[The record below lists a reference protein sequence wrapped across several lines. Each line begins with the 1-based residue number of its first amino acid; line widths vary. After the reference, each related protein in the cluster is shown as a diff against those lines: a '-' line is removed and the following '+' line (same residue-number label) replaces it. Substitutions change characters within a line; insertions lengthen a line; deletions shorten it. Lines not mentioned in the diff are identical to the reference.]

1 VTYRLQR
8 FPTPLATSA
17 FAARTLAV
25 VLALLTAGA
34 ALALTGSSPLSL
46 AREVVTDTFGSAFA
60 LEDLALLVSP
70 LILTGLS
77 VSVALRIG
85 AWNIGAEGQFNAG
98 SLAAAGIGLFVPG
111 PPFVILSLM
120 LAAGI
125 GGGVLWMAAP
135 ALARAYAGVS
145 EIITTLLLNF
155 VAGLLVYWL
164 ATGPW
169 LAPGG
174 RAIGTTARIVVDIPE
189 LWDEVHWGLP
199 AAILL
204 CVTLSALLR
213 FTRWGYEIRVC
224 GSNPQA
230 ARYAG
235 MPVRR
240 HLITVMLLSGGIA
253 GVAGMVEVAGTVH
266 HLQGGI
272 SNNFGYLGI
281 MVAVL
286 ARRST
291 LGVLASAL
299 FMAVLLNSGIILSTR
314 GVDVSVVLA
323 VTGLVLLYTAIGDE
337 IAHYRI
343 VRGAALSARAAEAAP
358 KEYPPNELAE

>member
-1 VTYRLQR
+1 MTYRFQR
-8 FPTPLATSA
+8 SATPPGSRVI
-17 FAARTLAV
+17 AARGIAV

-34 ALALTGSSPLSL
+34 VLGLTGAAPVAL
-46 AREVVTDTFGSAFA
+46 AREVITDTFGSSFA
-60 LEDLALLVSP
+60 LQDLALLVSP

-77 VSVALRIG
+77 VSVALRVG

-98 SLAAAGIGLFVPG
+98 AVAATGVGLYVPG
-111 PPFVILSLM
+111 PPLVVLGLM
-120 LAAGI
+120 LVAGI
-125 GGGVLWMAAP
+125 GGGILWVAGP

-145 EIITTLLLNF
+145 ELISTLLLNF

-169 LAPGG
+169 LEPSG
-174 RAIGTTARIVVDIPE
+174 RAIGTTARIVPEIPA
-189 LWDEVHWGLP
+189 LWDEVHWGL
-199 AAILL
+199 AAAVIIAVSVSVLL
-204 CVTLSALLR
+204 T
-213 FTRWGYEIRVC
+213 FTRWGYEIRLC
-224 GSNPQA
+224 GSNLQA
-230 ARYAG
+230 AHYAG

-240 HLITVMLLSGGIA
+240 HLITVMLLSGAIA
-253 GVAGMVEVAGTVH
+253 GTAGMFEVAGTVH

-286 ARRST
+286 ARRSM
-291 LGVLASAL
+291 LGVLAGAL

-314 GVDVSVVLA
+314 GVDVSTVLA

-337 IAHYRI
+337 VAHYRF
-343 VRGAALSARAAEAAP
+343 VRAPEPAAARI
-358 KEYPPNELAE
+358 NEMSST